1 MSGDII
7 TTNLA
12 KTYPRA
18 RARTPFYASTFLQ
31 PPGHMKIASV
41 INPAVMIVGRI
52 INGDFEAPEF
62 EFDEENAAKMLALE
76 AQ

>member
-1 MSGDII
+1 
-7 TTNLA
+7 
-12 KTYPRA
+12 
-18 RARTPFYASTFLQ
+18 
-31 PPGHMKIASV
+31 
-41 INPAVMIVGRI
+41 MIVGRI